1 MQGQRLGGRYQLEEV
16 IGGGG
21 MAIVYKARDLVLN
34 RIVAVKLL
42 RPQFGT
48 DEDFVER
55 FRREA
60 QAVASLSHHNIV
72 NVYDVGQDDDI
83 HYMVMEYIEG
93 STLKEIITAQ
103 GGMLMSEAVRIAM
116 QVCDA
121 LDHAHQNQIIHRDIK
136 PHNIMIGTNGRVKV
150 TDFGIARAVTS
161 QTITQTGSVLGS
173 VHYFSPEQARG
184 GITAEKSDIYSLGI
198 VLYEMV
204 TGTLPFS
211 GDSPITVALKH
222 LQDPLPEP
230 RKLNPAIPQSLEN
243 VIIRALAKD
252 PFQRYKSAREMYEDL
267 ETCLSTERRHESKLT
282 FASDIDDE
290 ETRVISAITPD
301 MLEKS
306 KQDSYQPRTYPTRT
320 PQKVAS
326 TEEQYRDEE
335 EEEEENLANKKK
347 GIWWKRSLLWSGIA
361 VLFVVLA
368 IFGFNLAMKILTVPE
383 TDVPNVIGMTREQAD
398 TALKNAGLSAT
409 FEEAFN
415 AEDKGKV
422 FEQDP
427 AATRRVKEN
436 STVIVM
442 ISKGKQLLPTPDYV
456 GMSQQEAEQKA
467 RLANFKEVKIVMKES
482 NDVPAGQ
489 VMTQD
494 PMPNVNLAFVDTVM
508 TLTVSEGKK
517 RTKVPND
524 LVGKHWEMAKASL
537 NNVNLKEGELS
548 EQGSY
553 EHRERGIVL
562 STNPPA
568 NTVVE
573 EGTKVNMVISNGQW
587 PSDAKIVSVPV
598 HVEHDPVE
606 VPSATIEIVVN
617 DARKTELKPIHQSIS
632 ESADFSVEVILS
644 PETNGKIEVR
654 KNGETINTI
663 DVDYQSYP

>member
-103 GGMLMSEAVRIAM
+103 GGMMMSEAVRIAM

-267 ETCLSTERRHESKLT
+267 ETCLSAERRHESKLT

-301 MLEKS
+301 MLVKN

-326 TEEQYRDEE
+326 TEERYRDDEV

-368 IFGFNLAMKILTVPE
+368 IFGFNLAMKLLTVPE
-383 TDVPNVIGMTREQAD
+383 TDVPNVIGMTMEQAE
-398 TALKNAGLSAT
+398 TTLKNAGLSAAFT
-409 FEEAFN
+409 EAFN
-415 AEDKGKV
+415 AEEKGKV

-436 STVIVM
+436 STVNVM
-442 ISKGKQLLPTPDYV
+442 ISKGKQQIPTPNYV
-456 GMSQQEAEQKA
+456 GMSQREAEQKA
-467 RLANFKEVKIVMKES
+467 HLDNFKEVKIVTEES
-482 NDVPAGQ
+482 SDVPAGQ
-489 VMTQD
+489 VINQD
-494 PMPNVNLAFVDTVM
+494 PVADLKIAPVDKIL
-508 TLTVSEGKK
+508 TLTVSVGKK
-517 RTKVPND
+517 RTKVPNF
-524 LVGKHWEMAKASL
+524 VGKSFELVKLTLDKSL
-537 NNVNLKEGELS
+537 KIGDIKD
-548 EQGSY
+548 QGSY
-553 EHRERGIVL
+553 EVREMGVIL
-562 STNPPA
+562 STDPPA
-568 NTVVE
+568 GSVVE
-573 EGTKVNMVISNGQW
+573 EGTQVNFVVSSGQW

-598 HVEHDPVE
+598 HVEHDPVD

-617 DARKTELKPIHQSIS
+617 DARKKEQKPIHQTIS
-632 ESADFSVEVILS
+632 ESTDFNVEVVLS
-644 PETNGKIEVR
+644 PETNAKIEVK
-654 KNGETINTI
+654 KNGETINTV

>member
-103 GGMLMSEAVRIAM
+103 GGMMMSEAVRIAM

-267 ETCLSTERRHESKLT
+267 ETCLSAERRHESKLT

-301 MLEKS
+301 MLVKN

-326 TEEQYRDEE
+326 TEERYRDDEE

-368 IFGFNLAMKILTVPE
+368 IFGFNLAMKLLTVPE
-383 TDVPNVIGMTREQAD
+383 TDVPNVIGMTMEQAE
-398 TALKNAGLSAT
+398 TTLKNAGLSAAFT
-409 FEEAFN
+409 EAFN
-415 AEDKGKV
+415 AEEKGKV

-436 STVIVM
+436 STVNVM
-442 ISKGKQLLPTPDYV
+442 ISKGKQQIPTPNYV
-456 GMSQQEAEQKA
+456 GMSQREAEQKA
-467 RLANFKEVKIVMKES
+467 HLDNFKEVKIVTEES
-482 NDVPAGQ
+482 SDVPAGQ
-489 VMTQD
+489 VINQD
-494 PMPNVNLAFVDTVM
+494 PVADLKIAPVDKIL
-508 TLTVSEGKK
+508 TLTVSVGKK
-517 RTKVPND
+517 RTKVPNF
-524 LVGKHWEMAKASL
+524 VGKSFELVKLTLDKSL
-537 NNVNLKEGELS
+537 KIGDIKD
-548 EQGSY
+548 QGSY
-553 EHRERGIVL
+553 EVREMGVIL
-562 STNPPA
+562 STDPPA
-568 NTVVE
+568 GSVVE
-573 EGTKVNMVISNGQW
+573 EGTQVNFVVSSGQW

-598 HVEHDPVE
+598 HVEHDPVD

-617 DARKTELKPIHQSIS
+617 DARKKEQKPIHQTIS
-632 ESADFSVEVILS
+632 ESTDFNVEVVLS
-644 PETNGKIEVR
+644 PETNAKIEVK
-654 KNGETINTI
+654 KNGETINTV

>member
-21 MAIVYKARDLVLN
+21 MAIVYKAKDLVLN

-72 NVYDVGQDDDI
+72 NVYDVGQDDNI

-93 STLKEIITAQ
+93 STLKEIITSQ
-103 GGMLMSEAVRIAM
+103 GGMLMSESVRIAM

-121 LDHAHQNQIIHRDIK
+121 LEHAHQNQIIHRDIK

-204 TGTLPFS
+204 TGSLPFS

-230 RKLNPAIPQSLEN
+230 RKINPAIPQSLEN

-252 PFQRYKSAREMYEDL
+252 PFQRYKSARDMYEDL
-267 ETCLSTERRHESKLT
+267 ETCLSTERRHEAKLT
-282 FASDIDDE
+282 FASDINDE
-290 ETRVISAITPD
+290 ETRVISAITPE
-301 MLEKS
+301 MLEKT
-306 KQDSYQPRTYPTRT
+306 KQNSYQPRTYPART

-326 TEEQYRDEE
+326 TEDRYEDQEE
-335 EEEEENLANKKK
+335 EEEDNLASKKK
-347 GIWWKRSLLWSGIA
+347 GTWWKRSLLWSGIT
-361 VLFVVLA
+361 VLFVVLT
-368 IFGFNLAMKILTVPE
+368 ILGFNLAMKLLTVPE
-383 TDVPNVIGMTREQAD
+383 TDVPSVIGMTREQAES
-398 TALKNAGLSAT
+398 ALKNVGLSAT
-409 FEEAFN
+409 FVEDFN
-415 AEDKGKV
+415 TAEKGKV

-436 STVIVM
+436 STVNVT
-442 ISKGKQLLPTPDYV
+442 ISKGKEQLPTPDYV
-456 GMSQQEAEQKA
+456 GMTQQEAEQKA
-467 RLANFKEVKIVMKES
+467 RLANFKDVKVVKEES
-482 NDVPAGQ
+482 SVVPVGQ
-489 VMTQD
+489 VINQD
-494 PMPNVNLAFVDTVM
+494 PVKDTNVAPVDTIM
-508 TLTVSEGKK
+508 TLFVSEGKK
-517 RTKVPND
+517 RTKVPE
-524 LVGKHWEMAKASL
+524 VAGKSYSL
-537 NNVNLKEGELS
+537 AEIALKNEKLERGEIKD
-548 EQGSY
+548 QGSY
-553 EHRERGIVL
+553 DVREVGVVL

-568 NTVVE
+568 NSVVE
-573 EGTKVNMVISNGQW
+573 EGTKIDLVVSNGQW
-587 PSDAKIVSVPV
+587 PSDAKIASVPV
-598 HVEHDPVE
+598 YVEHDSID
-606 VPSATIEIVVN
+606 VPTATIEVVVS
-617 DARKTELKPIHQSIS
+617 DARKKEQKPVHQTISGSIS
-632 ESADFSVEVILS
+632 FDVEVVLS
-644 PETNGKIEVR
+644 PGTKAKIEVF
-654 KNGETINTI
+654 KNGESINKYE
-663 DVDYQSYP
+663 VDYDTYP

>member
-103 GGMLMSEAVRIAM
+103 GGMMMSEAVRIAM

-267 ETCLSTERRHESKLT
+267 ETCLSAERRHESKLT

-301 MLEKS
+301 MLVKN

-326 TEEQYRDEE
+326 TEERYRDEE

-368 IFGFNLAMKILTVPE
+368 IFGFNLAMKLLTVPE
-383 TDVPNVIGMTREQAD
+383 TDVPNVIGMTMEQAE
-398 TALKNAGLSAT
+398 TTLKNAGLSAAFT
-409 FEEAFN
+409 EAFN
-415 AEDKGKV
+415 AEEKGKV

-436 STVIVM
+436 STVNVM
-442 ISKGKQLLPTPDYV
+442 ISKGKQQIPTPNYV
-456 GMSQQEAEQKA
+456 GMSQREAEQKA
-467 RLANFKEVKIVMKES
+467 HLDNFKEVKIVTEES
-482 NDVPAGQ
+482 SDVPAGQ
-489 VMTQD
+489 VINQD
-494 PMPNVNLAFVDTVM
+494 PVADLKIAPVDKIL
-508 TLTVSEGKK
+508 TLTVSVGKK
-517 RTKVPND
+517 RTKVPNF
-524 LVGKHWEMAKASL
+524 VGKSFELVKLTLDKSL
-537 NNVNLKEGELS
+537 KIGDIKD
-548 EQGSY
+548 QGSY
-553 EHRERGIVL
+553 EVREMGVIL
-562 STNPPA
+562 STDPPA
-568 NTVVE
+568 GSVVE
-573 EGTKVNMVISNGQW
+573 EGTQVNFVVSSGQW

-598 HVEHDPVE
+598 HVEHDPVD

-617 DARKTELKPIHQSIS
+617 DARKKEQKPIHQTIS
-632 ESADFSVEVILS
+632 ESTDFNVEVVLS
-644 PETNGKIEVR
+644 PETNAKIEVK
-654 KNGETINTI
+654 KNSETINTV

>member
-103 GGMLMSEAVRIAM
+103 GGMMMSEAVRIAM

-301 MLEKS
+301 MLVKN

-320 PQKVAS
+320 PQKVGIP
-326 TEEQYRDEE
+326 EERYRDEE

-368 IFGFNLAMKILTVPE
+368 IFGFNLAMKLLTVPE
-383 TDVPNVIGMTREQAD
+383 TDVPNVIGMTMEQAE
-398 TALKNAGLSAT
+398 TTLKNAGLSAAFT
-409 FEEAFN
+409 EAFH
-415 AEDKGKV
+415 AEEKGKV

-436 STVIVM
+436 STVNVM
-442 ISKGKQLLPTPDYV
+442 ISKGKQQIPTPNYV
-456 GMSQQEAEQKA
+456 GMSQREAEQKA
-467 RLANFKEVKIVMKES
+467 HLDNFKEVKIVTEES
-482 NDVPAGQ
+482 SDVPAGQ
-489 VMTQD
+489 VINQD
-494 PMPNVNLAFVDTVM
+494 PVADLKIAPVDKIL
-508 TLTVSEGKK
+508 TLTVSVGKK
-517 RTKVPND
+517 RTKVPNF
-524 LVGKHWEMAKASL
+524 VGKSFELVKLTLDKSL
-537 NNVNLKEGELS
+537 KIGDIKD
-548 EQGSY
+548 QGSY
-553 EHRERGIVL
+553 EVREMGVIL
-562 STNPPA
+562 STDPPA
-568 NTVVE
+568 GSVVE
-573 EGTKVNMVISNGQW
+573 EGTQVNFVVSSGQW

-598 HVEHDPVE
+598 HVEHDPVD

-617 DARKTELKPIHQSIS
+617 DARKKEQKPIHQTIS
-632 ESADFSVEVILS
+632 ESTDFNVEVVLS
-644 PETNGKIEVR
+644 PETNAKIEVK
-654 KNGETINTI
+654 KNGETINTV

>member
-103 GGMLMSEAVRIAM
+103 GGMMMSEAVRIAM

-301 MLEKS
+301 MLVKN

-320 PQKVAS
+320 PQKVGIP
-326 TEEQYRDEE
+326 EERYRDEE
-335 EEEEENLANKKK
+335 EEEEENVANKKK

-368 IFGFNLAMKILTVPE
+368 IFGFNLAMKLLTVPE
-383 TDVPNVIGMTREQAD
+383 TDVPNVIGMTMEQAE
-398 TALKNAGLSAT
+398 TTLKNAGLSAAFT
-409 FEEAFN
+409 EAFN
-415 AEDKGKV
+415 AEEKGKV

-436 STVIVM
+436 STVNVM
-442 ISKGKQLLPTPDYV
+442 ISKGKQQIPTPNYV
-456 GMSQQEAEQKA
+456 GMSQREAEQKA
-467 RLANFKEVKIVMKES
+467 HLDNFKEVKIVTEES
-482 NDVPAGQ
+482 SDVPAGQ
-489 VMTQD
+489 VINQD
-494 PMPNVNLAFVDTVM
+494 PVADLKIAPVDKIL
-508 TLTVSEGKK
+508 TLTVSVGKK
-517 RTKVPND
+517 RTKVPNF
-524 LVGKHWEMAKASL
+524 VGKSFELVKLTLDKSL
-537 NNVNLKEGELS
+537 KIGDIKD
-548 EQGSY
+548 QGSY
-553 EHRERGIVL
+553 EVREMGVIL
-562 STNPPA
+562 STDPPA
-568 NTVVE
+568 GSVVE
-573 EGTKVNMVISNGQW
+573 EGTQVNFVVSSGQW

-598 HVEHDPVE
+598 HVEHDPVD

-617 DARKTELKPIHQSIS
+617 DARKKEQKPIHQTIS
-632 ESADFSVEVILS
+632 ESTDFNVEVVLS
-644 PETNGKIEVR
+644 PETNAKIEVK
-654 KNGETINTI
+654 KNGETINTV

>member
-103 GGMLMSEAVRIAM
+103 GGMMMSEAVRIAM

-301 MLEKS
+301 MLVKN
-306 KQDSYQPRTYPTRT
+306 KQDSYQSRTYPTRT
-320 PQKVAS
+320 PQKVGIP
-326 TEEQYRDEE
+326 EERYRDEE

-368 IFGFNLAMKILTVPE
+368 IFGFNLAMKLLTVPE
-383 TDVPNVIGMTREQAD
+383 TDVPNVIGMTMEQAE
-398 TALKNAGLSAT
+398 TTLKNAGLSAAFT
-409 FEEAFN
+409 EAFN
-415 AEDKGKV
+415 AEEKGKV

-436 STVIVM
+436 STVNVM
-442 ISKGKQLLPTPDYV
+442 ISKGKQQIPTPNYV
-456 GMSQQEAEQKA
+456 GMSQREAEQKA
-467 RLANFKEVKIVMKES
+467 HLDNFKEVKIVTEES
-482 NDVPAGQ
+482 SDVPAGQ
-489 VMTQD
+489 VINQD
-494 PMPNVNLAFVDTVM
+494 PVADLKIAPVDKIL
-508 TLTVSEGKK
+508 TLTVSVGKK
-517 RTKVPND
+517 RTKVPNF
-524 LVGKHWEMAKASL
+524 VGKSFELVKLTLDKSL
-537 NNVNLKEGELS
+537 KIGDIKD
-548 EQGSY
+548 QGSY
-553 EHRERGIVL
+553 EVREMGVIL
-562 STNPPA
+562 STDPPA
-568 NTVVE
+568 GSVVE
-573 EGTKVNMVISNGQW
+573 EGTQVNFVVSSGQW

-598 HVEHDPVE
+598 HVEHDPVD

-617 DARKTELKPIHQSIS
+617 DARKKEQKPIHQTIS
-632 ESADFSVEVILS
+632 ESTDFNVEVVLS
-644 PETNGKIEVR
+644 PETNAKIEVK
-654 KNGETINTI
+654 KNGETINTV

>member
-103 GGMLMSEAVRIAM
+103 GGMMMSEAVRIAM

-267 ETCLSTERRHESKLT
+267 ETCLSAERRHESKLT

-301 MLEKS
+301 MLVKN

-326 TEEQYRDEE
+326 TEERYRDEE

-368 IFGFNLAMKILTVPE
+368 IFGFNLAMKLLTVPE
-383 TDVPNVIGMTREQAD
+383 TDVPNVIGMTMEQAE
-398 TALKNAGLSAT
+398 TTLKNAGLSAAFT
-409 FEEAFN
+409 EAFN
-415 AEDKGKV
+415 AEEKGKV

-436 STVIVM
+436 STVNVM
-442 ISKGKQLLPTPDYV
+442 ISKGKQQIPTPNYV
-456 GMSQQEAEQKA
+456 GMSQREAEQKA
-467 RLANFKEVKIVMKES
+467 HLDNFKEVKIVTEES
-482 NDVPAGQ
+482 SDVPAGQ
-489 VMTQD
+489 VINQD
-494 PMPNVNLAFVDTVM
+494 PVADLKIAPVDKIL
-508 TLTVSEGKK
+508 TLTVSVGKK
-517 RTKVPND
+517 RTKVPNF
-524 LVGKHWEMAKASL
+524 VGKSFELVKLTLDKSL
-537 NNVNLKEGELS
+537 KIGDIKD
-548 EQGSY
+548 QGSY
-553 EHRERGIVL
+553 EVREMGVIL
-562 STNPPA
+562 STDPPA
-568 NTVVE
+568 GSVVE
-573 EGTKVNMVISNGQW
+573 EGTQVNFVVSSGQW

-598 HVEHDPVE
+598 HVEHDPVD

-617 DARKTELKPIHQSIS
+617 DARKKEQKPIHQTIS
-632 ESADFSVEVILS
+632 ESTDFNVEVVLS
-644 PETNGKIEVR
+644 PETNAKIEVK
-654 KNGETINTI
+654 KNGETINTV

>member
-72 NVYDVGQDDDI
+72 NVYDVGQDDNI

-93 STLKEIITAQ
+93 STLKEIITSQ
-103 GGMLMSEAVRIAM
+103 GGMLMSESVRIAM

-121 LDHAHQNQIIHRDIK
+121 LEHAHQNQIIHRDIK

-204 TGTLPFS
+204 TGSLPFS

-230 RKLNPAIPQSLEN
+230 RKINPAIPQSLEN

-252 PFQRYKSAREMYEDL
+252 PFQRYKSARDMYEDL
-267 ETCLSTERRHESKLT
+267 ETCLSTERRHEAKLT
-282 FASDIDDE
+282 FASDINDE
-290 ETRVISAITPD
+290 ETRVISAITPE
-301 MLEKS
+301 MLEKT
-306 KQDSYQPRTYPTRT
+306 KQNSYQPRTYPTRT

-326 TEEQYRDEE
+326 TEDRYEDEE
-335 EEEEENLANKKK
+335 EEEEDNLASKKK
-347 GIWWKRSLLWSGIA
+347 GTWWKRSLLWSGIA
-361 VLFVVLA
+361 VLFVVLT
-368 IFGFNLAMKILTVPE
+368 ILGFNLAMKLLTVPE
-383 TDVPNVIGMTREQAD
+383 TDVPSVIGMTREQAE
-398 TALKNAGLSAT
+398 TALKNVGLSAT
-409 FEEAFN
+409 FAEAFN
-415 AEDKGKV
+415 TAEKGKV

-436 STVIVM
+436 STVNVT
-442 ISKGKQLLPTPDYV
+442 ISKGKEQLPTPNYV
-456 GMSQQEAEQKA
+456 GMSQQEAEKAA
-467 RLANFKEVKIVMKES
+467 RLANFKEVKVVTEES
-482 NDVPAGQ
+482 SVVPVGE
-489 VMTQD
+489 VISQD
-494 PMPNVNLAFVDTVM
+494 PMKDTNVAPVDTIM

-524 LVGKHWEMAKASL
+524 LVGNHWDLGRASL
-537 NNVNLKEGELS
+537 NNAKLEQGELKQ
-548 EQGSY
+548 QGSY
-553 EHRERGIVL
+553 EYRETGIVL
-562 STNPPA
+562 STSPPA
-568 NTVVE
+568 GSVVE
-573 EGTKVNMVISNGQW
+573 EGTKINMVISNGQW
-587 PSDAKIVSVPV
+587 PADAKIVSVPV
-598 HVEHDPVE
+598 YVEHDSTD
-606 VPSATIEIVVN
+606 VPSAEIEVVVK
-617 DARKTELKPIHQSIS
+617 DARKKEQKPVHQTIS
-632 ESADFSVEVILS
+632 ESTNFNVEVVLS
-644 PETNGKIEVR
+644 PETNAKIEVK
-654 KNGETINTI
+654 KNGEPINTME
-663 DVDYQSYP
+663 VDYQSYP

>member
-267 ETCLSTERRHESKLT
+267 ETCLSTERRHEPKLT

-301 MLEKS
+301 MLENN

-320 PQKVAS
+320 PQKAAS

-347 GIWWKRSLLWSGIA
+347 GIWWKRGLLWSGIA
-361 VLFVVLA
+361 VLFIVLA
-368 IFGFNLAMKILTVPE
+368 IFGFNLAMKLLTVPE

-398 TALKNAGLSAT
+398 MALKNAGLSAT

-442 ISKGKQLLPTPDYV
+442 ISKGKQLLPTPDYI

-467 RLANFKEVKIVMKES
+467 RLANFKEVKIVMQES

-489 VMTQD
+489 VMNQD
-494 PMPNVNLAFVDTVM
+494 PVPNVNLAFVDTVM

-524 LVGKHWEMAKASL
+524 LVGNHWDLAKASL
-537 NNVNLKEGELS
+537 NNVKLKEGELIQ
-548 EQGSY
+548 QGSY
-553 EHRERGIVL
+553 EYRERGIVL

-573 EGTKVNMVISNGQW
+573 EGTKVNMVISNGKW

-617 DARKTELKPIHQSIS
+617 DARKTEQKPIHQSIS
-632 ESADFSVEVILS
+632 ESADFNVEVILS
-644 PETNGKIEVR
+644 PETNGKIEVKR
-654 KNGETINTI
+654 NGETINTI